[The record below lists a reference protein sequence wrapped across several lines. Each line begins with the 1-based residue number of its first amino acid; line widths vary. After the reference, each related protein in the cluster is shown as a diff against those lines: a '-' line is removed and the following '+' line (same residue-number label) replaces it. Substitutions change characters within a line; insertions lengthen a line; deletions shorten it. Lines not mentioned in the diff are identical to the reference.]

1 MAQLDKTK
9 SAYLAGFLD
18 GDGCISVKFEKR
30 SKYSR
35 GFVLKPVLSFTQHTR
50 NRLVLENIK
59 DWIDDGCLNDYSNKN
74 VSELVVRKK
83 ETIKNVLVQ
92 VSPYVIVKKQQL
104 KLMLEMLALPI
115 FRGQQNDELFTKAY
129 IIAKQIRDLNLTP
142 KKYQVVPLSDPVTTD
157 QVFLKKEL
165 ER

>member
-1 MAQLDKTK
+1 MVQLDKTK

-35 GFVLKPVLSFTQHTR
+35 GFVLKPCLSFTQHTR

-59 DWIDDGCLNDYSNKN
+59 DWINDGCLNDYSNKN

-83 ETIKNVLVQ
+83 ETIKDILIQ
-92 VSPYVIVKKQQL
+92 IGPYIIVKKQQL
-104 KLMLEMLALPI
+104 KLMLEMLSLPI
-115 FRGQQNDELFTKAY
+115 FRGQQNDELFAKAY

-157 QVFLKKEL
+157 QA
-165 ER
+165 